1 MSFLL
6 RIPALVKTVQTDM
19 LVMHRSSHLE
29 RDLLKTVGAVHLEA
43 GGEWQINHPWM
54 ASQESVTVSVDERR

>member
-6 RIPALVKTVQTDM
+6 RIPALVKTVQTDV

-43 GGEWQINHPWM
+43 DGDWQTNHPWM
-54 ASQESVTVSVDERR
+54 VSQESVIVSTDESK